1 MKQQSSFSYDVTE
14 FLYLLSK
21 RDVHFL
27 IVGGEAVIYYGYA
40 RLTGDID
47 IFYDRAIEN
56 VEKLYDV
63 LKEFWKGEI
72 PGIKRKKELMVKGM
86 VFQFGVPPNR
96 IDLINDIDGVS
107 FDRAWKKKEIHSIIC
122 KKKKCELYYIGIDD
136 LIKNKKAVNRNKD
149 MDDMRFLKEVKKRT
163 HR

>member
-1 MKQQSSFSYDVTE
+1 MKQKSSFSYDVTE

-21 RDVHFL
+21 RNVHFL

-56 VEKLYDV
+56 VEKLFDV

-72 PGIKRKKELMVKGM
+72 PGIKSKKELMLKGM

-96 IDLINDIDGVS
+96 IDLINDIDSVS
-107 FDRAWKKKEIHSIIC
+107 FDQAWVKKELNSISYKKKEFEI
-122 KKKKCELYYIGIDD
+122 YYIGIDV
-136 LIKNKKAVNRNKD
+136 LIKNKKAANRNKD
-149 MDDMRFLKEVKKRT
+149 MDDMRFLREVKRKN
-163 HR
+163 HH